1 MRKRRS
7 ALGNLIARQAAILLK
22 VLFEGDSHDA
32 WRHSKN
38 NLDGLA
44 ISRMPAFGKEVN
56 FYVLKVKKEIVEWVK
71 RLVNGLFYRE
81 QYAALDDRR

>member
-32 WRHSKN
+32 WRHNKN

-71 RLVNGLFYRE
+71 RFVNGLFYRE